1 MIYSKKHKFLFI
13 SVPKTG
19 TSSIQ
24 AMLVEQGVG
33 KQNRFEIDGVETVL
47 PDHVSAQEMKD
58 ILGDK
63 WDSLIKVAFARNPW
77 DKVLSSFY
85 YNKQGLVERYE
96 RKGKKPPFY
105 RIKKFLSNLL
115 PFRLWACFY
124 PTRPCTHFISDANG
138 EILVD
143 YVFAFEQIEQSKG
156 ELCEMLGLPELPLP
170 KENMSVGRPKHASAY
185 GAISKWLV
193 GRRLAEDISRFGYT
207 FDGEPTKAKLY
218 PQKIG

>member
-24 AMLVEQGVG
+24 AMLVKQGVG
-33 KQNRFEIDGVETVL
+33 KQNRLVVDGVESIL
-47 PDHVSAQEMKD
+47 PDHVTAQEMKD
-58 ILGDK
+58 LLGDE
-63 WDSLIKVAFARNPW
+63 WNSLTKVAFARNPW

-85 YNKQGLVERYE
+85 YNKQGLVDRYE
-96 RKGKKPPFY
+96 KNEKKPPFY

-143 YVFAFEQIEQSKG
+143 YVFAFEQIEEAKG
-156 ELCEMLGLPELPLP
+156 ELFRMLGLPELPLP
-170 KENMSVGRPKHASAY
+170 KVNVSVGRPKHAFAY

-193 GRRLAEDISRFGYT
+193 GRRLADDINRFGYT
-207 FDGEPTKAKLY
+207 FDGRTPNSKLY
-218 PQKIG
+218 VKD